1 MRISCSAVGASVGAR
16 PSGQYLALVA
26 SDQLLLSPVLAL
38 PSLRSGSCTEI
49 QRVRRLLRT
58 IHFQVVKIWQ
68 AAQQRVGLP
77 QVFTMIAPTG
87 YAQLRLLVALFY
99 PFIIVTTNRVR
110 SLFEVL
116 RVGGSEGK
124 QIRDYESAKSPIM
137 GKLYAAANGRIILAM
152 ICSGGI
158 QANE

>member
-1 MRISCSAVGASVGAR
+1 M
-16 PSGQYLALVA
+16 
-26 SDQLLLSPVLAL
+26 
-38 PSLRSGSCTEI
+38 
-49 QRVRRLLRT
+49 RRLLRT

-68 AAQQRVGLP
+68 AAQQRVGLS

-99 PFIIVTTNRVR
+99 PFVIVTTNRVR

-124 QIRDYESAKSPIM
+124 QIRDNEPAKSPIM
-137 GKLYAAANGRIILAM
+137 GKLYAASNGRIILAM